1 MLYLTIRYSKNI
13 HRISAKYWPQYQ
25 KATLK
30 NLLIVGTAQALVFTS
45 IYLTG
50 SLAIL
55 GINPIAV
62 YQRRVTLVGGPT
74 EAELLEDEQSLDK
87 AVQGMSSGDA
97 VVLRIFKAM
106 GLSQKT
112 MVSIERD
119 LREQQAKAQEEER

>member
-13 HRISAKYWPQYQ
+13 HRIGAKYWPQYQ

-119 LREQQAKAQEEER
+119 LREQQAKAQGEER